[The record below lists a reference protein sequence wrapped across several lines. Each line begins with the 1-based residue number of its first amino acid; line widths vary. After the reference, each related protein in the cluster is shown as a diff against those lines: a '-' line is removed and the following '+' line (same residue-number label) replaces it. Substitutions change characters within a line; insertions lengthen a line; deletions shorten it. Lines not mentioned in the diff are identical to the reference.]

1 MARTPAAIIAM
12 IFAMTLPALAQ
23 VDQGR
28 PNVPEFSPAFK
39 NQTRAPQL
47 RDVPALNVEVVT
59 RGLDNAWGIEVLPD
73 GRYLVTER
81 PGDMKLVSRNGAV
94 ESVRGAP
101 KVRVDGQGGLL
112 DVALAPDFDSSRR
125 IYLTYSKP
133 LALGRGATAVA
144 TAILEDQ
151 PARLTGLTDIY
162 VQPRGSR
169 SGRHFGSRV
178 VPTASHLYVTIGDRG
193 AMDRV
198 QDLGSSNGKVLRL
211 ALNGDVPGN
220 NPFRSQGNAL
230 PEIYSYGH
238 RNPQGA
244 DIHPQTGDLWT
255 IEHGPAGGDELN
267 RVRPGTNYG
276 WPVISYGEDYGGGS
290 IGAGKTEADGMAQ
303 PVYYWDPVIAPGGF
317 AFYDGGLFNWQGDVI
332 ASSLNPGG
340 IVRLKLNGDRV
351 VGEARFL
358 GDLGRVRDIEIDRDG
373 AIIAL
378 AGGGDSSIFRIT
390 PK

>member
-1 MARTPAAIIAM
+1 MPRSPAAIFAL
-12 IFAMTLPALAQ
+12 IFAMAAPALAQ

-28 PNVPEFSPAFK
+28 PNVPEFSPAFE
-39 NQTRAPQL
+39 NQTRAPEL
-47 RDVPALNVEVVT
+47 RDMPALNVEVVT
-59 RGLDNAWGIEVLPD
+59 RSLDNAWGIEVLPD

-81 PGDMKLVSRNGAV
+81 PGGIKLVGRDGAI
-94 ESVRGAP
+94 EEVRGAP
-101 KVRVDGQGGLL
+101 KVREGGQGGLL
-112 DVALAPDFDSSRR
+112 DVALAPDFASSGR
-125 IYLTYSKP
+125 IYLTYSK
-133 LALGRGATAVA
+133 AMGSRRAGTAVA
-144 TAILEDQ
+144 TAVLEDR

-162 VQPRGSR
+162 VPPRGSR

-193 AMDRV
+193 EMDRV
-198 QDLGSSNGKVLRL
+198 QHLGSSNGKVLRL
-211 ALNGDVPGN
+211 TLNGDVPGN
-220 NPFRSQGNAL
+220 NPFRSTTNAL

-244 DIHPQTGDLWT
+244 DIHPGTGELWT

-267 RVRPGTNYG
+267 RVEAGTNYG
-276 WPVISYGEDYGGGS
+276 WPVISYGEDYGGGT
-290 IGAGKTEADGMAQ
+290 IGRGLTQGDGMAQ

-317 AFYDGGLFNWQGDVI
+317 AFYDGELFNWQGDVI

-351 VGEARFL
+351 VGEGRFL

-378 AGGGDSSIFRIT
+378 AGGGGIFRIT